1 MRRREFITLLG
12 GAAATWPLAARAQQ
26 PAMPVIGFLR
36 STGTDG
42 FSHLIASLRKGLNE
56 SDYFEGRNIAIEARF
71 AENRPERLPAL
82 TADLIDRRV
91 AAIVANTPA
100 ALVAKAATSTIPI
113 VFATGSDPV
122 RDGLVTSLNRPG
134 ANVTG
139 VVFFSGVLGAKR
151 LELLR
156 QLAPNATTVAA
167 LMNFDT
173 REAEEERRDVEVAA
187 EAIGL
192 QHIILGVRR
201 EGELEPAFAAF
212 VQRGAGALIV
222 GSGGF
227 LNSNRKS
234 IVALA
239 ARHGLPASYSLR
251 EFAMD
256 GGLMSYGA
264 SQPDAYRRAG
274 IYAGR
279 ILRGEKPAD
288 LPVLQPTNFELV
300 VNLRTAKALGLD
312 VPDRLLAL
320 ADEVIE

>member
-1 MRRREFITLLG
+1 MRRREFITLLS
-12 GAAATWPLAARAQQ
+12 GAILPRPLAARAQQ
-26 PAMPVIGFLR
+26 QGMLVVGFLR

-56 SDYFEGRNIAIEARF
+56 YDYFEGRNIAIESRF

-167 LMNFDT
+167 LMNF
-173 REAEEERRDVEVAA
+173 V
-187 EAIGL
+187 
-192 QHIILGVRR
+192 LGVRR
-201 EGELEPAFAAF
+201 R
-212 VQRGAGALIV
+212 V
-222 GSGGF
+222 
-227 LNSNRKS
+227 
-234 IVALA
+234 
-239 ARHGLPASYSLR
+239 SL
-251 EFAMD
+251 
-256 GGLMSYGA
+256 
-264 SQPDAYRRAG
+264 SQPLRPSCSAG
-274 IYAGR
+274 
-279 ILRGEKPAD
+279 
-288 LPVLQPTNFELV
+288 PVP
-300 VNLRTAKALGLD
+300 
-312 VPDRLLAL
+312 
-320 ADEVIE
+320 

>member
-1 MRRREFITLLG
+1 
-12 GAAATWPLAARAQQ
+12 
-26 PAMPVIGFLR
+26 
-36 STGTDG
+36 
-42 FSHLIASLRKGLNE
+42 
-56 SDYFEGRNIAIEARF
+56 
-71 AENRPERLPAL
+71 
-82 TADLIDRRV
+82 
-91 AAIVANTPA
+91 
-100 ALVAKAATSTIPI
+100 
-113 VFATGSDPV
+113 
-122 RDGLVTSLNRPG
+122 
-134 ANVTG
+134 
-139 VVFFSGVLGAKR
+139 
-151 LELLR
+151 
-156 QLAPNATTVAA
+156 
-167 LMNFDT
+167 MNFDT

-300 VNLRTAKALGLD
+300 VNLRTAKALGVD
-312 VPDRLLAL
+312 MPDRLLAL